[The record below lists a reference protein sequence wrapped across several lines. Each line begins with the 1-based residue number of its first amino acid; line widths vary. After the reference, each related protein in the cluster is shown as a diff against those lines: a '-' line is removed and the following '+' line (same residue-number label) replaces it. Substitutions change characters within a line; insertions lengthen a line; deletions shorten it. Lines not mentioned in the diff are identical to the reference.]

1 MSVNINNPR
10 VKRTRDLIINAFI
23 SLITKKGFDS
33 ITVKDITTVATINRA
48 TFYAHFTDKY
58 ALLDTV
64 IVEKFSEIFSNKLQS
79 EMRLNENTI
88 RIFILCICEYFE
100 MVKSICKCGFASILP
115 LIGDKISCELYSKIY
130 ALLIKEHE
138 LAENEQIRA
147 QLVATMMSTSMYNVI
162 YKWEVQNRPIPQ
174 ELLISEIIGFV
185 FTGMDTLKNEKH
197 YYI

>member
-23 SLITKKGFDS
+23 SLVTKKGFDS
-33 ITVKDITTVATINRA
+33 ITVKDITTAATINRA

-79 EMRLNENTI
+79 EMRLNKNTI
-88 RIFILCICEYFE
+88 RSLILCVCEYFE
-100 MVKSICKCGFASILP
+100 MVKSICKCGFDSILP
-115 LIGDKISCELYSKIY
+115 LIGDKIVCELYSTIY

-162 YKWEVQNRPIPQ
+162 YKWEVQKRPIPQ

>member
-10 VKRTRDLIINAFI
+10 VKRTRYLIINAFI
-23 SLITKKGFDS
+23 SLVTKKGFDS
-33 ITVKDITTVATINRA
+33 ITVKDITTAATINRA

-88 RIFILCICEYFE
+88 RILILCVCEYFE
-100 MVKSICKCGFASILP
+100 MVKSICKCGFDSILP
-115 LIGDKISCELYSKIY
+115 LIGDKIVCELYSTIY

-138 LAENEQIRA
+138 LAETEKIRA

-162 YKWEVQNRPIPQ
+162 YKWEVQKRPIPQ

-185 FTGMDTLKNEKH
+185 FTGMDTLKR
-197 YYI
+197 

>member
-23 SLITKKGFDS
+23 SLVTKKGFDS

-88 RIFILCICEYFE
+88 RILILCVCEYFE
-100 MVKSICKCGFASILP
+100 MVKSICKCGFDSILP
-115 LIGDKISCELYSKIY
+115 LIGDKIVCELYSTIY

-138 LAENEQIRA
+138 LAETEKIRA

-162 YKWEVQNRPIPQ
+162 YKWEVQKRPIPQ

-185 FTGMDTLKNEKH
+185 FTGMDTLKR
-197 YYI
+197 

>member
-79 EMRLNENTI
+79 EMRINENTI

>member
-23 SLITKKGFDS
+23 SLVTKKGFDS
-33 ITVKDITTVATINRA
+33 ITVKDITTAATINRA

-79 EMRLNENTI
+79 EMHLNENTI
-88 RIFILCICEYFE
+88 RILILCVCEYFE
-100 MVKSICKCGFASILP
+100 MVKNICKCGFDSILP
-115 LIGDKISCELYSKIY
+115 LIGDKIVCELYSTIY
-130 ALLIKEHE
+130 ALLIKDTE
-138 LAENEQIRA
+138 LAENEKIRA
-147 QLVATMMSTSMYNVI
+147 QLVATMMSTSIYNVI
-162 YKWEVQNRPIPQ
+162 YKWEVQKRPIPQ

-185 FTGMDTLKNEKH
+185 FTGMNTLKG
-197 YYI
+197 

>member
-23 SLITKKGFDS
+23 SVVTKKGFES
-33 ITVKDITTVATINRA
+33 ITVKDITTAATINRA

-64 IVEKFSEIFSNKLQS
+64 IVEKFSEIFSHKLQS

-88 RIFILCICEYFE
+88 RILILCVCEYFE
-100 MVKSICKCGFASILP
+100 LVKSTCKCGFASILP
-115 LIGDKISCELYSKIY
+115 LIGDKITGELYSTIY
-130 ALLIKEHE
+130 ALIIKDNE
-138 LAENEQIRA
+138 LVENEQIRA
-147 QLVATMMSTSMYNVI
+147 QLIATMMSTSIYNVI
-162 YKWEVQNRPIPQ
+162 YKWEVQKRPIPQ

-185 FTGMDTLKNEKH
+185 FTGMDTLKR
-197 YYI
+197 

>member
-79 EMRLNENTI
+79 EMRINENTI

-147 QLVATMMSTSMYNVI
+147 QLVATMMSISMYNVI